1 MKEVLTETTFATST
15 ESQGIA
21 IENDKGLNWYRG
33 ECCYPGPSECAF
45 ALAVCLMPIEIKV
58 SIVIQVAEAKT
69 CLGYKQFQL
78 SEMITGKTRD
88 AFTSLLKLNVSTKS
102 LYPYPSRHSWVIG

>member
-21 IENDKGLNWYRG
+21 IETDKELNWYRG
-33 ECCYPGPSECAF
+33 ECYPGPSECAF

-88 AFTSLLKLNVSTKS
+88 AFTSLLKLNDSRKS
-102 LYPYPSRHSWVIG
+102 PYLNPSSHSWVIG

>member
-21 IENDKGLNWYRG
+21 IETDKELNWYRG
-33 ECCYPGPSECAF
+33 ECYPSPSECAF

-88 AFTSLLKLNVSTKS
+88 AFTSLLKLNVSSKS
-102 LYPYPSRHSWVIG
+102 PYPYPSCYSCVIG